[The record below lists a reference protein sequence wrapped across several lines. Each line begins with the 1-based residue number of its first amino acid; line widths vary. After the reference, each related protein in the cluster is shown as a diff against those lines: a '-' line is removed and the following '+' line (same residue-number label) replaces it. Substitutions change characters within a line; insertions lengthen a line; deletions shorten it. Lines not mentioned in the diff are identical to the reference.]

1 MQVEIWSDIV
11 CPWCYI
17 GKRRFERALESFA
30 HADEV
35 EVTWRSFQ
43 LDPGF
48 AKGESIPVYDALSK
62 KMGAPREQVRAM
74 TEQVTRVAAEEGLE
88 YDFASGVMV
97 NTFDAHRLV
106 HLAQGRGLGDAAHE
120 AFMNAQL
127 VRAEDLSDPE
137 TLVKIAVE
145 IGLEEDEAREVLA
158 GDAYTAE
165 VNADIDAARRLGATG
180 VPFFVIDRAF
190 GVSGAQPVE
199 VFASALEKAHQASRG

>member
-17 GKRRFERALESFA
+17 GKRRFEKALASFA
-30 HADEV
+30 HADQV

-48 AKGESIPVYDALSK
+48 AKGAGIPVYDALST

-74 TEQVTRVAAEEGLE
+74 TEQVKQVAAEEGLE

-106 HLAQGRGLGDAAHE
+106 HLAQSRGLGDAAHE
-120 AFMNAQL
+120 RFMDAQL
-127 VRAEDLSDPE
+127 VRAKDLSDPE
-137 TLVKIAVE
+137 TLVAIAVE
-145 IGLEEDEAREVLA
+145 IGLEEAEAREVLA
-158 GDAYTAE
+158 GDAFTAE
-165 VNADIDAARRLGATG
+165 VNADIDTARQLGATG
-180 VPFFVIDRAF
+180 VPFFVMDRAF

-199 VFASALEKAHQASRG
+199 VFLNALEKAHQAAQA